1 MPLIE
6 GYEQAEAHDNAVEN
20 MLQQHE
26 DIVEEQPTR
35 SSHVPSES
43 VDFEDLHAFPGGY
56 EA

>member
-1 MPLIE
+1 MSGMPLIE

-35 SSHVPSES
+35 SSRGTS
-43 VDFEDLHAFPGGY
+43 
-56 EA
+56 